1 MPSFSL
7 VSAAVL
13 LAAGARAE
21 YSLVK
26 DYSGDSFF
34 NGWSYYGSWDNL
46 TNGDVN
52 FVNQSASTQLAYVN
66 DAGRMTA
73 HILLALNPFHL
84 AQNAIIK
91 VDNTSTVLYPNKR
104 DTVRIQST
112 ESYDIGS
119 LFVFDAVHV
128 PYGCSVWPAPN
139 TGEIDTFEAVNLMQ
153 YNEMALHTTSGCMAP
168 NSTTSDAYTGTLT
181 YNNCDYEAN
190 ANSGCT
196 VLDPSTDSYGEA
208 FATAG
213 GGVWATEL
221 ANTGIR
227 IWFFTVRC
235 SHSWSPFHQFSNN
248 SVSFSSQREKV
259 PSDLL
264 STNTS
269 AIPDPSSWGEPTAYF
284 PSSSCNIADYF
295 EAQHLVVD
303 ITLCGDWAGNN
314 ATLSTTGCA
323 LTTQPACYQQYVLD
337 SSNYDTAYFEIPS
350 IRVYNDP
357 SLAANRTGSSS
368 SNSSS
373 SDSNNKTSGAA
384 ASCSRQTVLGAVAAG
399 VMAVAGWTVLGA

>member
-66 DAGRMTA
+66 DAG
-73 HILLALNPFHL
+73 
-84 AQNAIIK
+84 NAIIK

-128 PYGCSVWPAPN
+128 PYGCSVWPAMWSQAANWPAG
-139 TGEIDTFEAVNLMQ
+139 GEIDTFEAVNLMQ

-227 IWFFTVRC
+227 IWFFT
-235 SHSWSPFHQFSNN
+235 
-248 SVSFSSQREKV
+248 REKV